1 MGTVLIFL
9 DPMFRTRLLQLR
21 HARNLTQQ
29 ALADMVHIHVNQVRR
44 YERGATTPTLEVLIR
59 IARTLNVS
67 LDDLVFNEA
76 DRGPSAELAL
86 QFEAVSNMPDAER
99 NVIKALLEG
108 MIVNYQTKQIVRN
121 LNSATPRAN
130 PDSPSV

>member
-44 YERGATTPTLEVLIR
+44 YERGATMPTLEVLIR

-108 MIVNYQTKQIVRN
+108 MIVNFQTKQIVRN